1 MKLLT
6 LSAVVKPLSYILTAI
21 GSAALATVILS
32 LIFEKRLP
40 KEETI
45 GSILVDMT
53 EDQESPELFLSVYQD
68 KFDILKKNAKATF
81 DVKLVKS
88 RKKQSP

>member
-1 MKLLT
+1 MKSPI

-21 GSAALATVILS
+21 GSAALATVAIS

-45 GSILVDMT
+45 GLILVDMT
-53 EDQESPELFLSVYQD
+53 ENQESPELFLSVYQD

-81 DVKLVKS
+81 DVKLAET